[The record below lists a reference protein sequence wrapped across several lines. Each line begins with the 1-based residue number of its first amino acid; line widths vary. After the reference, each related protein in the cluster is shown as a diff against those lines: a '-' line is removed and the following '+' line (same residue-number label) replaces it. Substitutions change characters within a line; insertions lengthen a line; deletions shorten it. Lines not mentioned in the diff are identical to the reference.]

1 MVYGIRSGAS
11 KWRMMLIGVVILT
24 ALTLA
29 GCEKQT
35 TGGNLTFTTEYQAV
49 FMENGQ
55 VFFGKLQNAGS
66 PYPLLKSVFYIRQQ
80 VNPETKELRQVL
92 LRRANELHKP
102 DQMYINAGHIAII
115 EPVAADSQVARLI
128 KEAEA
133 QKPAAGQYTNHK
145 NFLGGGYE
153 KKRGCREKFLGFRLF
168 GAAAGSAVMGGSD
181 YGFVDRWK
189 WQLEW

>member
-1 MVYGIRSGAS
+1 MVKR
-11 KWRMMLIGVVILT
+11 KQGVAKRWSMVPVVLGVLFVLVLT
-24 ALTLA
+24 
-29 GCEKQT
+29 GCNRQS
-35 TGGNLTFTTEYQAV
+35 GGNITFGTEYQAV

-133 QKPAAGQYTNHK
+133 QKPAAGQ
-145 NFLGGGYE
+145 
-153 KKRGCREKFLGFRLF
+153 
-168 GAAAGSAVMGGSD
+168 
-181 YGFVDRWK
+181 
-189 WQLEW
+189 